1 MALVEMKRLRAV
13 ALQSRRRSLLR
24 QLRRE
29 GCVEVETA
37 QESTDFGQENALE
50 RTTEENTGAREYLTV
65 IGQAMEVLSKYVPP
79 PSRPLLAGKPQL
91 TESQLY
97 DEKVLDKALAAARQ
111 INKAAEEMNR
121 LLGEIGRLEG
131 TVTQLKPWKTLDV
144 PLEYHMDGAV
154 EYLRGV
160 LPGAADLKELEEEL
174 AEKAPACQMEQVSS
188 DNEQHY
194 VTFLIHQSC
203 KEQAMAIIKQRGF
216 AQAPQEGEGTPAQYI
231 GALEKQMAQMEQQ
244 RQDLI
249 GKIKECGD
257 AYRAMEQALDA
268 YSMEAEEDQLL
279 SGLVRTKNT
288 VVITG
293 WLPKKAQER
302 VKKVLEREGCAYSM
316 EDPQEGEDPPTAM
329 ENGPLAEPFNA
340 ITEMYGMP
348 RYGSL
353 IDPNPLMVPFYI
365 TFFAFIMGDAVY
377 GILIALGCFLGLKL
391 LKPKGTMRQM
401 LTLFFYCGLG
411 TIVAGVLMGGWLG
424 DAVPAFTEGVLGKR
438 VELPALWFNPMEEPM
453 KMLIFSL
460 ALGGI
465 QILTGMAASAWRQIR
480 QKDYLG
486 ALCDTGTW
494 YMIFAGIGLAVLG
507 IGVGQ
512 WLIIAGVVLMLLL
525 GGRDKKG
532 FGRITGG
539 LGKLYGITGFVSDLL
554 SYSRIMALGLS
565 GAVVGSVVN
574 KMGAMG
580 GGGIIGV
587 LLFVVVAI
595 IGHTFNIAIS
605 VLGAYV
611 HTSRLQYIEFFGR
624 FYEDGGRMMH
634 PLKIKTKYVDVV
646 KED

>member
-13 ALQSRRRSLLR
+13 VLQSRCRSLLR

-37 QESTDFGQENALE
+37 QESTDFEQENVLE
-50 RTTEENTGAREYLTV
+50 NTVAENTGAREYMDSIT
-65 IGQAMEVLSKYVPP
+65 QAMEVLGRYVPP
-79 PSRPLLAGKPQL
+79 PGRSLLAGKPKVTQQ
-91 TESQLY
+91 QLY
-97 DEKVLDKALAAARQ
+97 AEKVLDEALSAARQ

-131 TVTQLKPWKTLDV
+131 NMAQLKPWKDLDV
-144 PLEYHMDGAV
+144 PLEYRMEGAV

-174 AEKAPACQMEQVSS
+174 AEKAPACEMERVSS

-203 KEQAMAIIKQRGF
+203 RDQAMALIKQRGF
-216 AQAPQEGEGTPAQYI
+216 AQVSQDGEGTPAQCI
-231 GALEKQMAQMEQQ
+231 CALEKQIAQLEKQ

-249 GKIKECGD
+249 GKIRERGD

-268 YSMEAEEDQLL
+268 YAMEAEEDQLL

-288 VVITG
+288 VIITG
-293 WLPKKAQER
+293 WLPKKAEAR
-302 VKKVLEREGCAYSM
+302 VEKVLEREGCAYSM
-316 EDPQEGEDPPTAM
+316 DDPQEGENPPTAM
-329 ENGPLAEPFNA
+329 ENGPIAEPFYA

-353 IDPNPLMVPFYI
+353 VDPDPLMVPFYV

-424 DAVPAFTEGVLGKR
+424 DAVPAFTEAVLGKR
-438 VELPALWFNPMEEPM
+438 VNLPPLWFNPMEEPM
-453 KMLIFSL
+453 KMLIFSMV
-460 ALGGI
+460 LGGI
-465 QILTGMAASAWRQIR
+465 QILTGMAVAAWRQIR
-480 QKDYLG
+480 QGDYLG
-486 ALCDTGTW
+486 ALCDTGGW
-494 YMIFAGIGLAVLG
+494 YLIFAGAGLAVAGIGL
-507 IGVGQ
+507 GQ
-512 WLIIAGVVLMLLL
+512 WIALAGVLILLLL

-532 FGRITGG
+532 LGRITGG
-539 LGKLYGITGFVSDLL
+539 LGKLYSITGFVSDLL

-580 GGGIIGV
+580 GQGLKGALIFI
-587 LLFVVVAI
+587 VVAV

-624 FYEDGGRMMH
+624 FYEDGGRSMH
-634 PLKIKTKYVDVV
+634 PLKTKTKYVEVIE
-646 KED
+646 ED